1 MPALRPPLKSKRLQI
16 LTAKERKERKESFI
30 KPELDFLDHA
40 SSPITRMLSCSIREI
55 RVIRDPN
62 FSALFLTCEALRE
75 AWFAANEMMNYE
87 NNRNTVF

>member
-1 MPALRPPLKSKRLQI
+1 MPALRPPLKLKRLQI
-16 LTAKERKERKESFI
+16 LTAKERKERKESFT

-40 SSPITRMLSCSIREI
+40 SSPLTRMLSCSIREI
-55 RVIRDPN
+55 RVIRDPIFFA

-87 NNRNTVF
+87 ND